1 MKISIQQ
8 LMVSGLAA
16 AGVGLSAGASAGAYP
31 DHAVRVIVPYSVGG
45 GADIAA
51 RLISQKLSVILHQ
64 SFVVENR
71 TGGGGMIGAGA
82 AANSPADG
90 YTLLLGD
97 SSEMTISPPLYGNA
111 QYDPVTSF
119 DPIAVLGTSP
129 SIVVANKAFEANT
142 VSEFFKMVK
151 ASPDKYMFGSGG
163 PETPPHLAVERFK
176 ILHKLQL
183 PAVPYKGG
191 GPMMTAVM
199 GAQIPVGFTTTASAI
214 NFVKNGQV
222 KALAVMSKQRTP
234 LLPDVPSV
242 AEQGL
247 PDLEA
252 ATWYALL
259 APAGTPPAILQT
271 LNDAIQVSLKDP
283 AVRERLGTLGLDP
296 GTPDQTGEAMRQ
308 RIKTETDAYR
318 QVIKDANIKP
328 F

>member
-1 MKISIQQ
+1 
-8 LMVSGLAA
+8 
-16 AGVGLSAGASAGAYP
+16 
-31 DHAVRVIVPYSVGG
+31 
-45 GADIAA
+45 
-51 RLISQKLSVILHQ
+51 
-64 SFVVENR
+64 
-71 TGGGGMIGAGA
+71 
-82 AANSPADG
+82 
-90 YTLLLGD
+90 
-97 SSEMTISPPLYGNA
+97 MTISPPLYGNA

-129 SIVVANKAFEANT
+129 SIVVANKEFEANT
-142 VSEFFKMVK
+142 VPEFFKMVK

-271 LNDAIQVSLKDP
+271 LNQAIQVSLKDP